1 MLAWL
6 NTHYTTFAQMVDLHD
21 SRKFAVRQS
30 SSKEVTSRF
39 VTGVPLLP
47 LSHYTLRYSIYLAAC
62 SVCRLNVPENTPI
75 QSITRSA
82 RAHWQL
88 TPILDMLGLEAS
100 RIDSR
105 SLGNSWHRDFAAL
118 TESVYKLELL
128 PVALYDADDQKA
140 TTCTARRWRPMR
152 CCHDDGALWEN
163 RLWHSAAT
171 KKLDWQALATL
182 GTQV

>member
-1 MLAWL
+1 M
-6 NTHYTTFAQMVDLHD
+6 TTSHVAGNVCIY
-21 SRKFAVRQS
+21 
-30 SSKEVTSRF
+30 
-39 VTGVPLLP
+39 
-47 LSHYTLRYSIYLAAC
+47 LSIYLSIYPIYLCIYLAAC

-88 TPILDMLGLEAS
+88 TPILDMLGFEAS

-118 TESVYKLELL
+118 TESVYKLEFL

-140 TTCTARRWRPMR
+140 TTCTARRVTSYEMLPR
-152 CCHDDGALWEN
+152 
-163 RLWHSAAT
+163 
-171 KKLDWQALATL
+171 
-182 GTQV
+182 

>member
-1 MLAWL
+1 M
-6 NTHYTTFAQMVDLHD
+6 Y
-21 SRKFAVRQS
+21 
-30 SSKEVTSRF
+30 
-39 VTGVPLLP
+39 
-47 LSHYTLRYSIYLAAC
+47 YLWC

-88 TPILDMLGLEAS
+88 TPMGLEAS

-140 TTCTARRWRPMR
+140 TTCTARR
-152 CCHDDGALWEN
+152 
-163 RLWHSAAT
+163 
-171 KKLDWQALATL
+171 
-182 GTQV
+182 